1 MRPPFYCLAAS
12 KSIKSYALPNQ
23 EAATV
28 SEVLVRE
35 LVSLF
40 RDSSWAAFLSRKK
53 FRIAFVLHYPF
64 SFIPLSI
71 IIIIITL
78 LLYSSSCTRSSS
90 FSVPPSPA
98 ATATPRAA
106 PRPALAG
113 REFPANFNEHLLV
126 HGRPVLPRG
135 LCLLPNKR
143 ADNAHCVLFKC
154 APLAIYLWEVVGGG
168 GSSGR
173 CRDLFIHGPEEESM
187 AARRP
192 QRRWIMP
199 RGSPRVVHQVAIL
212 VRFAPALANR
222 VQHDAISLLL
232 ALLSG
237 VMSGCPENIKR
248 SALFYNKSACRK
260 IWKLKPCFQLVR
272 V

>member
-1 MRPPFYCLAAS
+1 MVRPPFYCLAAS

-23 EAATV
+23 EAATE

-35 LVSLF
+35 LASLF
-40 RDSSWAAFLSRKK
+40 RDSSRTALLSRKK

-71 IIIIITL
+71 IIIITL

-90 FSVPPSPA
+90 LSVPPSPA

-113 REFPANFNEHLLV
+113 QEFPANFNEHLLV

-154 APLAIYLWEVVGGG
+154 APLAIYLWELGGG
-168 GSSGR
+168 GLLRSLSWSLYTRPRGGEYGRPPPTASLNNAARIAEGRPSGGDSCTFCAGAR
-173 CRDLFIHGPEEESM
+173 EPRPARRDL
-187 AARRP
+187 A
-192 QRRWIMP
+192 
-199 RGSPRVVHQVAIL
+199 VVGIVKW
-212 VRFAPALANR
+212 
-222 VQHDAISLLL
+222 S
-232 ALLSG
+232 
-237 VMSGCPENIKR
+237 
-248 SALFYNKSACRK
+248 Y
-260 IWKLKPCFQLVR
+260 VR
-272 V
+272 VSGEY